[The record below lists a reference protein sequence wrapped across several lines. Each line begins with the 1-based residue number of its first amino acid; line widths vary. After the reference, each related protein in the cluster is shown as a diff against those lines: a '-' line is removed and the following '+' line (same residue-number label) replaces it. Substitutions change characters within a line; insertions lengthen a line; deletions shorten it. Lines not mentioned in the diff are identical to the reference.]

1 MSKLH
6 WSTSLASHKS
16 HNLEP
21 NLKELDH
28 PFHSPLQ
35 PDSIQCAI
43 FHKLSQ
49 VTKYIVQC

>member
-1 MSKLH
+1 MPKLH
-6 WSTSLASHKS
+6 WSTSLASNKS
-16 HNLEP
+16 HSLEP

-28 PFHSPLQ
+28 PLHSPLQ
-35 PDSIQCAI
+35 SGSIQCAF